1 LNALCSVI
9 VAEGRI
15 PDDWKYVLLLVCK
28 EKGDPME
35 CEYSIVKLL
44 EHAMKVIE
52 SVFERRINVNS
63 VLHL

>member
-1 LNALCSVI
+1 

-28 EKGDPME
+28 EKGDPVE

-44 EHAMKVIE
+44 KDAMKVIE
-52 SVFERRINVNS
+52 GVFERRINVNR
-63 VLHL
+63 VVHL